1 MKTKKLKIKDPV
13 NYPTVLKSATR
24 AEKLLGLAKIH
35 FVLDIQAVKADM
47 DWEMLLAANDFNF
60 MHDMAGINK
69 HLDHDTGE
77 LTNFIPRYHAYKNH
91 FVPRLRHPK
100 PKNED
105 DNILYTY
112 EMENDDLI

>member
-13 NYPTVLKSATR
+13 NYPTVLKIATR

-35 FVLDIQAVKADM
+35 FVLDIQAVKADI

>member
-1 MKTKKLKIKDPV
+1 MKKKKLNIKDPV
-13 NYPTVLKSATR
+13 NYPTILKIATR

-47 DWEMLLAANDFNF
+47 DWERLLEADDFNF
-60 MHDMAGINK
+60 IHDMAGINK

-77 LTNFIPRYHAYKNH
+77 LTNFIPRYIAW
-91 FVPRLRHPK
+91 P

>member
-1 MKTKKLKIKDPV
+1 MKTKKLNIKDPV
-13 NYPTVLKSATR
+13 NYPTILKIATR

-35 FVLDIQAVKADM
+35 FVLDIQAVKADI
-47 DWEMLLAANDFNF
+47 DWELLLDANDFNF

-100 PKNED
+100 PKNEN

>member
-1 MKTKKLKIKDPV
+1 METNIKDPV
-13 NYPTVLKSATR
+13 NYPTVLKIATR

-35 FVLDIQAVKADM
+35 FVLDIQAVKADI
-47 DWEMLLAANDFNF
+47 DWERLLEADDFNF
-60 MHDMAGINK
+60 IHDMAGINK

-77 LTNFIPRYHAYKNH
+77 LTNFIPRYIAW
-91 FVPRLRHPK
+91 P